1 MTTKILFSGCYHC
14 GSYYEIT
21 NEVMGISENDNLDIK
36 QSKFADFLYNEKKCL
51 NCGKIY
57 MPTKRFS
64 RSNRFILQALCR
76 TKG

>member
-14 GSYYEIT
+14 GSYYEVT
-21 NEVMGISENDNLDIK
+21 NEVMGISEKDNSYTK
-36 QSKFADFLYNEKKCL
+36 QSKFIDFICHEKKCL
-51 NCGKIY
+51 NCGKTY
-57 MPTKRFS
+57 MPKKRFL